1 MTSETEQADYKRGLS
16 DRKAGKAIAPRPES
30 DAYYKG
36 MFGEPLNEGRRTMKR
51 VWGVAIAVALPIS
64 FLSYWIRRERAA

>member
-1 MTSETEQADYKRGLS
+1 MVSETDQADYKRGLR
-16 DRKAGKAIAPRPES
+16 DRKHGKAITPRAES

-36 MFGEPLNEGRRTMKR
+36 VFGEPLEEGRRTMKR
-51 VWGVAIAVALPIS
+51 MWGVAIAVALPIS